1 MLHCTNRTHVCV
13 YVHYLML
20 HVLMINYL
28 VLDLFILYFITDGKG
43 LLYFFVESLSDTF
56 LDLLSLFFFYFYNIF
71 FFFLYFVYVY
81 HIVYMMYVCM
91 YLVVLLL
98 LTFNKEGA
106 RCTCNQYFHYSSYY
120 SLAFH
125 HHQACDVLDHN
136 IPNVYFCR

>member
-28 VLDLFILYFITDGKG
+28 VLICLFYILLPMVRVYCTS
-43 LLYFFVESLSDTF
+43 LLKVYPTRSLTCF
-56 LDLLSLFFFYFYNIF
+56 LYFFFYFYNIF